1 MGKASFFDVAD
12 ASGRIQIYVKK
23 DIVGEE
29 TYNQFKKW
37 DIGDIVGVK
46 GEVFRTKPRRN
57 LHPCHRS
64 YPAVQV
70 AAAAAGK
77 IPRPDQHRPALP
89 PALRRP
95 DRQPGGARDVF
106 VKRSQIIRELRS
118 FLDSK
123 GYLEVETPV
132 LLHNVE
138 AAPPQ
143 GRFITHHNTL
153 NMDMYLRIALELHLK
168 RLIVGGFDKV
178 YEIGRVFRNE
188 GMDTKH
194 NPEFT
199 MLEFYQAYANFE
211 DIMNLTE
218 ELLRYVTLKVLGT
231 TTVLYGD
238 TEIDLGKPFERISMV
253 EAVKKYTG
261 VDFDQINTL
270 EEARAVAKGAP
281 HRV

>member
-1 MGKASFFDVAD
+1 M
-12 ASGRIQIYVKK
+12 
-23 DIVGEE
+23 
-29 TYNQFKKW
+29 
-37 DIGDIVGVK
+37 
-46 GEVFRTKPRRN
+46 
-57 LHPCHRS
+57 
-64 YPAVQV
+64 
-70 AAAAAGK
+70 
-77 IPRPDQHRPALP
+77 
-89 PALRRP
+89 
-95 DRQPGGARDVF
+95 
-106 VKRSQIIRELRS
+106 
-118 FLDSK
+118 
-123 GYLEVETPV
+123 ETPV
-132 LLHNVE
+132 LHNVAGG
-138 AAPPQ
+138 AAARP
-143 GRFITHHNTL
+143 FITHHNTL

-270 EEARAVAKGAP
+270 EEARAVAKEHHIEYEQRHLKGDILDC
-281 HRV
+281 HSRKSRLTCRKSKYFWEITQS